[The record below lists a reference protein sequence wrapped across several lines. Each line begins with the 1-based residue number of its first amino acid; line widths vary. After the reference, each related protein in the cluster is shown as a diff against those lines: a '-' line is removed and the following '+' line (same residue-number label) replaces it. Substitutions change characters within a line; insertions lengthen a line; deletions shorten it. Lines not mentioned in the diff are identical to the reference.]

1 MGGGDRENPGD
12 DTDGHRGDDGLGQK
26 GGRERAITLITEFDP
41 DAEDAHTEALQA
53 SLTVLAGPG
62 TGCSFV
68 LSKAQLVL
76 GRDPAVD
83 IAINDP
89 GMSRRHATLRCEG
102 SVVRIV
108 DLGSTNGTF
117 VNGMRL
123 HSAHKLR
130 HGDRL
135 HVGQHTVLGFAL
147 QDPLELEASQR
158 LYERSVRDGL
168 TQLFNRGHLNERLVA
183 EFAYARRHAAPLCV
197 LLLDLDH
204 FKSINDSCGHAAGDQ
219 VLVAAANSLLQV
231 VRAEDVVARYGGEEF
246 VVLARGID
254 VNGALAFAE
263 RIRCRISELRV
274 HVAARSEPLQVTT
287 SIGVAHLA
295 HIDCENQEQLL
306 AAADAAL
313 YEAKAG
319 GRDRVVLADRRI
331 TSRPRAARR
340 RRASRVLTSPLQPES
355 DLPLLFRAGR
365 VDMEND

>member
-1 MGGGDRENPGD
+1 MGGAKRDNSGD
-12 DTDGHRGDDGLGQK
+12 DTGASGVDGEPEQGA
-26 GGRERAITLITEFDP
+26 GRDRAITLVTEFDP
-41 DAEDAHTEALQA
+41 DTEEAHNEALQA

-68 LSKAQLVL
+68 LSKAEHVL

-83 IAINDP
+83 IVINDP
-89 GMSRRHATLRCEG
+89 GMSRRHATLSCQG
-102 SVVRIV
+102 AVVRIV
-108 DLGSTNGTF
+108 DQGSTNGTF

-123 HSAHKLR
+123 HSSQKLR

-168 TQLFNRGHLNERLVA
+168 TRLYNRGHLNERLTA
-183 EFAYARRHAAPLCV
+183 EFAYARRHGAPLCV

-204 FKSINDSCGHAAGDQ
+204 FKSINDSCGHAAGDH
-219 VLVAAANSLLQV
+219 VLVATADALLQV
-231 VRAEDVVARYGGEEF
+231 VRAEDLVARYGGEEF

-254 VNGALAFAE
+254 ATGAVAFAE
-263 RIRCRISELRV
+263 RIRRHIAGLRIQIS
-274 HVAARSEPLQVTT
+274 ARSEPLRVTT
-287 SIGVAHLA
+287 SVGVAHLA
-295 HIDCENQEQLL
+295 SIDCESQEQLL

-313 YEAKAG
+313 YEAKAA

-331 TSRPRAARR
+331 SNRPRVPRR
-340 RRASRVLTSPLQPES
+340 RRASRVLTSPLDHAPGLM
-355 DLPLLFRAGR
+355 DLDG
-365 VDMEND
+365 D